1 MTIRVYLNNKNVAAS
16 QIFVYRDTK
25 KIEDNALPAPVA
37 TLAGDAKYYDEQDN
51 LFYDVDYHYRVKVVS
66 STGDEVLSAD
76 RVYRLG
82 ADLGIGSKNIIMGN
96 ETLGLMDVID
106 PYDYGAEL
114 LTAFTTRFSVPSVGS
129 TNINYGKFIKYIRN
143 GKIYYTYAAPSTIAG
158 STAFTGGL
166 VSGGSNIAYAVYAAT
181 KAKYETGRN
190 EVIVDNR
197 KYAFHF
203 PSMIDDQ
210 KTKLDITN
218 TIDYNLLTT
227 PAGFSELI
235 DLVRLFST
243 HNMSLKRDKMPFRY
257 SIITDG
263 TAIACADNIANTSN
277 NVTMTYSANTLINAS
292 NWGTTLGNTITIL
305 PIFEYMGT
313 VA

>member
-1 MTIRVYLNNKNVAAS
+1 MTIRVYLNNKNTAAS

-25 KIEDNALPAPVA
+25 KIEDNALPTPVA

-76 RVYRLG
+76 RIYRLG

-114 LTAFTTRFSVPSVGS
+114 LIAFSTRFTIPSVAS
-129 TNINYGKFIKYIRN
+129 ANINFGKFIKYIRN
-143 GKIYYTYAAPSTIAG
+143 GKIYYTYAATSTISGA
-158 STAFTGGL
+158 TAFNNGL
-166 VSGGSNIAYAVYAAT
+166 VSGGSNIAYAIFAAT

-203 PSMIDDQ
+203 ASVIDDQ
-210 KTKLDITN
+210 KTKLDIAN
-218 TIDYNLLTT
+218 TADYSLLNT

-235 DLVRLFST
+235 DLMRIFGNHSL
-243 HNMSLKRDKMPFRY
+243 SLKRDKMPFRY
-257 SIITDG
+257 AIISDG
-263 TAIACADNIANTSN
+263 NTIACADNIANSVSNVAMILSSN
-277 NVTMTYSANTLINAS
+277 NLAQASWTTNSGTAVTA
-292 NWGTTLGNTITIL
+292 L